1 MAHPPR
7 LNDDKP
13 VIWTVS
19 VTRLFELF
27 RDISLE
33 FDHLANIT
41 PIQLGFEKA
50 VTYIRKKLA
59 NERCGAIIAAGSNGA
74 YLKSRLSVPVIL
86 IKPSGYDVLQ
96 ALAKAGKLTSSIG
109 VVTYQETIPALVAFQ
124 KTFNLR
130 LDQRSYITEEDARG
144 QINEL
149 KANGTVRG
157 RKKAL
162 SSLVKSME
170 ETLDREH
177 FGREYYAGVVHAD
190 CLKDAEY
197 VAGLMENLE
206 IAKKVWIN
214 DVSPSIGT
222 HAGPGVVG
230 IMFYGKKVES

>member
-59 NERCGAIIAAGSNGA
+59 NERCDAIIAAGSNGA

-96 ALAKAGKLTSSIG
+96 ALAKS
-109 VVTYQETIPALVAFQ
+109 
-124 KTFNLR
+124 
-130 LDQRSYITEEDARG
+130 
-144 QINEL
+144 
-149 KANGTVRG
+149 
-157 RKKAL
+157 RKNSPLLSAL
-162 SSLVKSME
+162 SPIRKPFQRWWRFKKPLICASTNVA
-170 ETLDREH
+170 TLPR
-177 FGREYYAGVVHAD
+177 
-190 CLKDAEY
+190 K
-197 VAGLMENLE
+197 
-206 IAKKVWIN
+206 
-214 DVSPSIGT
+214 T
-222 HAGPGVVG
+222 HAGRLT
-230 IMFYGKKVES
+230 S

>member
-1 MAHPPR
+1 MAYPPR

-59 NERCGAIIAAGSNGA
+59 NERCDAIIAAGSNGA

-109 VVTYQETIPALVAFQ
+109 VSLIENYSGAGGVSKNFICASTNVATLP
-124 KTFNLR
+124 KKRAGR
-130 LDQRSYITEEDARG
+130 LTS
-144 QINEL
+144 
-149 KANGTVRG
+149 
-157 RKKAL
+157 
-162 SSLVKSME
+162 
-170 ETLDREH
+170 
-177 FGREYYAGVVHAD
+177 
-190 CLKDAEY
+190 
-197 VAGLMENLE
+197 
-206 IAKKVWIN
+206 
-214 DVSPSIGT
+214 
-222 HAGPGVVG
+222 
-230 IMFYGKKVES
+230 

>member
-59 NERCGAIIAAGSNGA
+59 NERCDAIIAAGSNGA

-124 KTFNLR
+124 KPLICASTNVATLP
-130 LDQRSYITEEDARG
+130 
-144 QINEL
+144 
-149 KANGTVRG
+149 
-157 RKKAL
+157 KKA
-162 SSLVKSME
+162 
-170 ETLDREH
+170 RA
-177 FGREYYAGVVHAD
+177 GR
-190 CLKDAEY
+190 LT
-197 VAGLMENLE
+197 
-206 IAKKVWIN
+206 
-214 DVSPSIGT
+214 S
-222 HAGPGVVG
+222 
-230 IMFYGKKVES
+230 

>member
-27 RDISLE
+27 RYISLE

-59 NERCGAIIAAGSNGA
+59 SERCDAIIAAGSNGA

-109 VVTYQETIPALVAFQ
+109 VVTY
-124 KTFNLR
+124 
-130 LDQRSYITEEDARG
+130 
-144 QINEL
+144 
-149 KANGTVRG
+149 
-157 RKKAL
+157 
-162 SSLVKSME
+162 
-170 ETLDREH
+170 
-177 FGREYYAGVVHAD
+177 
-190 CLKDAEY
+190 
-197 VAGLMENLE
+197 
-206 IAKKVWIN
+206 
-214 DVSPSIGT
+214 
-222 HAGPGVVG
+222 
-230 IMFYGKKVES
+230 

>member
-59 NERCGAIIAAGSNGA
+59 NERCDAIIAAGSNGA

-86 IKPSGYDVLQ
+86 IKPSGYKHSGIGRENGVMTLQ
-96 ALAKAGKLTSSIG
+96 
-109 VVTYQETIPALVAFQ
+109 
-124 KTFNLR
+124 
-130 LDQRSYITEEDARG
+130 SYT
-144 QINEL
+144 Q
-149 KANGTVRG
+149 
-157 RKKAL
+157 
-162 SSLVKSME
+162 VKSIQVEM
-170 ETLDREH
+170 
-177 FGREYYAGVVHAD
+177 
-190 CLKDAEY
+190 
-197 VAGLMENLE
+197 
-206 IAKKVWIN
+206 AKFQ
-214 DVSPSIGT
+214 SI
-222 HAGPGVVG
+222 
-230 IMFYGKKVES
+230 F

>member
-59 NERCGAIIAAGSNGA
+59 NERCDAIIAAGSNGA

-86 IKPSGYDVLQ
+86 IKPSGDRSRYRHW
-96 ALAKAGKLTSSIG
+96 
-109 VVTYQETIPALVAFQ
+109 Q
-124 KTFNLR
+124 KPENSPL
-130 LDQRSYITEEDARG
+130 LS
-144 QINEL
+144 
-149 KANGTVRG
+149 
-157 RKKAL
+157 AL
-162 SSLVKSME
+162 SPIRKPFQRWWRFKKPLICASIK
-170 ETLDREH
+170 RELH
-177 FGREYYAGVVHAD
+177 YRRRRPRAD
-190 CLKDAEY
+190 
-197 VAGLMENLE
+197 
-206 IAKKVWIN
+206 
-214 DVSPSIGT
+214 
-222 HAGPGVVG
+222 
-230 IMFYGKKVES
+230 

>member
-59 NERCGAIIAAGSNGA
+59 NERCDAIIAAGSNGA

-96 ALAKAGKLTSSIG
+96 ALAKSRKTHLFYRRCHLSGNYSGTGG
-109 VVTYQETIPALVAFQ
+109 VS
-124 KTFNLR
+124 KNL
-130 LDQRSYITEEDARG
+130 
-144 QINEL
+144 
-149 KANGTVRG
+149 
-157 RKKAL
+157 
-162 SSLVKSME
+162 
-170 ETLDREH
+170 
-177 FGREYYAGVVHAD
+177 
-190 CLKDAEY
+190 
-197 VAGLMENLE
+197 
-206 IAKKVWIN
+206 
-214 DVSPSIGT
+214 
-222 HAGPGVVG
+222 
-230 IMFYGKKVES
+230 